1 MNAPRRVLVVDDSAI
16 VRRLVE
22 AQLGLRPGLVVVGSV
37 GSSEAALAAIDAL
50 QPDLVLMDA
59 CMPGMDGVEGARAVR
74 ARSAAR
80 VVLMT
85 GSTGAEF
92 RRYQVLGLSAG
103 ATCVLQK
110 DGVGQG
116 GFYDTVESVASEGR
130 VRGVAPPA
138 PAAPTSKPIPRV
150 VGIVAS
156 TGGPQTLVRVL
167 GGLPASFPSA
177 VLLVQH
183 MSDGF
188 EASFRDMMATHT
200 KLEVKL
206 AAHGDELRP
215 GRLLIAPP
223 GSHMVTQGD
232 RVRLDLTSPAEQG
245 HKPSGDR
252 LLHSL
257 ARSHGAAAWGV
268 VLTGMGADGAEGLLA
283 MRRAGCHTLAQDSGA
298 ILDGMPARAR
308 ALGAAELVQSD
319 AGIGAYLGR
328 LAGR

>member
-16 VRRLVE
+16 VRRVVE

-80 VVLMT
+80 VGLMT

-138 PAAPTSKPIPRV
+138 PAAPLAPRPTPAPAPTVAPVRHTSPPPVETPIPPPAAEPAPPRAAPPPAAPV
-150 VGIVAS
+150 NRKPPG
-156 TGGPQTLVRVL
+156 TGGGLDDLFGMGATGDNTRIRMPKAEPEGEAARPRRPVVTSPEELARL
-167 GGLPASFPSA
+167 GLDRRPPAAPAPAAPAGPAPSA
-177 VLLVQH
+177 
-183 MSDGF
+183 
-188 EASFRDMMATHT
+188 
-200 KLEVKL
+200 
-206 AAHGDELRP
+206 
-215 GRLLIAPP
+215 
-223 GSHMVTQGD
+223 
-232 RVRLDLTSPAEQG
+232 
-245 HKPSGDR
+245 KPSGDNDR
-252 LLHSL
+252 
-257 ARSHGAAAWGV
+257 
-268 VLTGMGADGAEGLLA
+268 
-283 MRRAGCHTLAQDSGA
+283 
-298 ILDGMPARAR
+298 
-308 ALGAAELVQSD
+308 
-319 AGIGAYLGR
+319 
-328 LAGR
+328 